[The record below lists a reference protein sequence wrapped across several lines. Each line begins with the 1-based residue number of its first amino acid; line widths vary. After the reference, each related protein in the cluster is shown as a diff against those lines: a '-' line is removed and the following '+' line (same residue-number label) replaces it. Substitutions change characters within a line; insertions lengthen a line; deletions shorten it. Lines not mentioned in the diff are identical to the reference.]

1 MTLMVHKI
9 SKGKIYSQDDK
20 NYNGIK
26 KCSDCIDIL
35 IDVQKIINYNICTNT
50 IFLDNYIFSRVS

>member
-9 SKGKIYSQDDK
+9 SKGKIYSQDNE
-20 NYNGIK
+20 NYNVIK

-35 IDVQKIINYNICTNT
+35 ILINLCYNQNAQR
-50 IFLDNYIFSRVS
+50 FPS